1 MFQGD
6 EPLEEVESQAIL
18 QPFIDA
24 FHNHSDLM
32 CQVARFAA
40 ASSSDAR
47 SRFIWFNILCSRLLF
62 NELIILDYGPVI
74 ISLANG
80 SFTLMEEDL
89 GTDPDSDSKIDGYI
103 VLCRV

>member
-1 MFQGD
+1 MFQDD

-47 SRFIWFNILCSRLLF
+47 SRFIRFNILCSRLLF
-62 NELIILDYGPVI
+62 NELIII

-89 GTDPDSDSKIDGYI
+89 GTDPDSDSKTDGYI

>member
-1 MFQGD
+1 M
-6 EPLEEVESQAIL
+6 ESQAIL

-47 SRFIWFNILCSRLLF
+47 SRFIRFNILCNRLLF
-62 NELIILDYGPVI
+62 NESIII

-80 SFTLMEEDL
+80 SFTLLEKDL
-89 GTDPDSDSKIDGYI
+89 GTDPDSDSKTDGYI
-103 VLCRV
+103 VLCRT